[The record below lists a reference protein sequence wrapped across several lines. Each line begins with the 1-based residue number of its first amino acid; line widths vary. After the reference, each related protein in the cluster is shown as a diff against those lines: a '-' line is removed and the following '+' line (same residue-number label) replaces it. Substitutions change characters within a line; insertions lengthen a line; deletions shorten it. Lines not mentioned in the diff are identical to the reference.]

1 MTIDELIALKTR
13 LLQNPNDSEAQQLF
27 SQAMQ
32 AMDTKQRQEVEH
44 ELSFIAD
51 FWQATGTD
59 DQIQPSAQV
68 RSRFYQMLE
77 QQKQLSPQAPSLW
90 QSISQWFTAKSRVM
104 QPAFQFALVCIVFM
118 AGMGAQ
124 NLIQSDDNSA
134 VVALENQ
141 VEELNI
147 MVALSLLQKSS
158 ASERLSGV
166 AYSSRG
172 GELTEALV
180 TELLKLLESDK
191 STAVRLA
198 IIEALSDYAMIGII
212 EEQILAALLKQD
224 NVLVQIQLVELLKN
238 HGSQKIIYQLLEQIE
253 DERIHD
259 EVRDAFMSR
268 NQSTNV

>member
-1 MTIDELIALKTR
+1 MTIDDLIALKTR
-13 LLQNPNDSEAQQLF
+13 VLQNPNDSEAQQLLNLTLDG
-27 SQAMQ
+27 MGEE
-32 AMDTKQRQEVEH
+32 QRREAEG

-51 FWQATGTD
+51 FWQGTTVEN
-59 DQIQPSAQV
+59 QVQPSPQM
-68 RSRFYQMLE
+68 RSNFYQMLE
-77 QQKQLSPQAPSLW
+77 QQKQVKAQPPGLLDT
-90 QSISQWFTAKSRVM
+90 IRQWFTARATAL
-104 QPAFQFALVCIVFM
+104 QPAYQFALVCIVFM
-118 AGMGAQ
+118 AGMGTQ
-124 NLIQSDDNSA
+124 TLIQSDDNNA
-134 VVALENQ
+134 VAALENQ
-141 VEELNI
+141 VEELNV

-172 GELTEALV
+172 GEMTEALV
-180 TELLKLLESDK
+180 AELLKLLESDK

-198 IIEALSDYAMIGII
+198 IIEALSDYAMIGLI

-268 NQSTNV
+268 NQTTNV